1 VESTPPRTE
10 FVRWLE
16 ERIQASG
23 GLRAAAQKAGVSH
36 ATLLR
41 GLQGEPLSL
50 KTLEGISRWT
60 GVSLVRLLRLYGE
73 ELEGDERVEAA
84 LARTL
89 DQRPELRKTL
99 EVAVDVLDDDELAQV
114 INFIKFQ
121 VEQKKRRK
129 P

>member
-1 VESTPPRTE
+1 VEPTTPRTE

-16 ERIQASG
+16 ERVQAAG

-50 KTLEGISRWT
+50 KTLEGISKWT
-60 GVSLVRLLRLYGE
+60 GVSLVHLLRLYGQ
-73 ELEGDERVEAA
+73 ELEEDERVEAA

-89 DQRPELRKTL
+89 DQHPQLRKTL
-99 EVAVDVLDDDELAQV
+99 EVAVGVLDDDELAEV
-114 INFIKFQ
+114 INFIKFR
-121 VEQKKRRK
+121 VEQKKRGGF
-129 P
+129 

>member
-1 VESTPPRTE
+1 VEPTPPRTE

-16 ERIQASG
+16 ERIQAFG

-60 GVSLVRLLRLYGE
+60 GVGLVHLLRLYGE
-73 ELEGDERVEAA
+73 ELEEDARVEAA

-89 DQRPELRKTL
+89 DQRPELRETL
-99 EVAVDVLDDDELAQV
+99 EVAVGVLDDDELAQV

-129 P
+129 S